1 MQVKSSDKIRGKASP
16 QHLVLYAKHP
26 LPGYAKTRLGAAI
39 GTEQSA
45 GVYAR
50 LLYAYLLDLAKA
62 HLPGTTIELS
72 LASASDIAFFAGAFP
87 EFTVQ
92 PQVEGDLGQRMAASF
107 AQAFSRGA
115 SSVILTGSDVP
126 DLTSQLVRDAFQALE
141 SNPIVIGPAAD
152 GGYYLVGMHAPG
164 ARLFEGIAWSS
175 KHVLAQTQDLAR
187 AQKLEIAYLPELYD
201 MDTIREYERW
211 QGILLEQEKGADNE

>member
-16 QHLVLYAKHP
+16 QHLVIYAKRP

-50 LLYAYLLDLAKA
+50 LLYAYLLDLTKA
-62 HLPGTTIELS
+62 HLPDTTIELC
-72 LASASDIAFFAGAFP
+72 LASPSDIAFFAGAFP

-115 SSVILTGSDVP
+115 SSVVLTGSDVP
-126 DLTSQLVRDAFQALE
+126 DLTGQLVRDAFQALE

-152 GGYYLVGMHAPG
+152 GGYYLVGMRVPG
-164 ARLFEGIAWSS
+164 AQLFEGIAWSS
-175 KHVLAQTQDLAR
+175 KHVLAQTQGLAR

-211 QGILLEQEKGADNE
+211 QGILLEQEKGTDNE